1 MYDGREER
9 ILNKIEELQRRTKE
23 IKLERNQKLEQIN
36 QLEQK
41 AEEAENIL

>member
-9 ILNKIEELQRRTKE
+9 ILNKIEELNRRTKE
-23 IKLERNQKLEQIN
+23 LKVERNQKLEAID

-41 AEEAENIL
+41 AEEAENVL